1 MGAELSQFFWIALTV
16 AALLGIIGL
25 YCLFVSTNMIR
36 IIIGLEVMAKAV
48 VLLLAVVGK
57 ITGFTALTQSYIIT
71 IIVVEA
77 VVIAVAAGLV
87 VCTFKQQGSLDVR
100 GLRNFNG

>member
-1 MGAELSQFFWIALTV
+1 MGAEMSQFFWIALTV
-16 AALLGIIGL
+16 AMLLGIIGL
-25 YCLFVSTNMIR
+25 YCLLVSTNMMR
-36 IIIGLEVMAKAV
+36 IIIGLEVMTKAV

-77 VVIAVAAGLV
+77 VVIAVAAGIV

-100 GLRNFNG
+100 GLRKLNG